1 MKIKV
6 ADLFQIN
13 VGGRYA
19 LIRVIA
25 IGKWA
30 PLCELYE
37 PTEVKQSRSN
47 NLNLEGIQRMEVVF
61 INLYV
66 LQNQAVYLGQC
77 FPVPRTS
84 DLPPYFTG
92 FLNECW
98 ELHFWDGRVQK
109 MRGKNVSCVE
119 MLSRGHFCATIF
131 SLKQVLEF
139 YKGIPLKR
147 LSVRTASEN
156 TDIHKNKFDC

>member
-1 MKIKV
+1 MKRRMKVKV

-13 VGGRYA
+13 VGSRYA

-30 PLCELYE
+30 PLCELYK
-37 PTEVKQSRSN
+37 PTEVKQSISKK
-47 NLNLEGIQRMEVVF
+47 LTLDTIQRMEVAF

-66 LQNQAVYLGQC
+66 LQNQAVYLGQY
-77 FPVPRTS
+77 FPVPSTS

-109 MRGKNVSCVE
+109 MKGKNVSCAE
-119 MLSRGHFCATIF
+119 MLSRGYFCATIF
-131 SLKQVLEF
+131 SLEQVLEF
-139 YKGIPLKR
+139 YKGVPLKR
-147 LSVRTASEN
+147 LSIRAGPESGE
-156 TDIHKNKFDC
+156 